1 MLDLQTMKKV
11 VASQI
16 GSKLSICD
24 VLFRMGGERG
34 EEQESVPTKV
44 CVKTSINKQ
53 IFFPSISPLCMHLTK
68 AASNWNVLRFQS
80 AVIFR

>member
-16 GSKLSICD
+16 VSKLSICAFLD
-24 VLFRMGGERG
+24 RGG

-44 CVKTSINKQ
+44 CVKTD
-53 IFFPSISPLCMHLTK
+53 L
-68 AASNWNVLRFQS
+68 
-80 AVIFR
+80 

>member
-16 GSKLSICD
+16 VSKLSICAFLD
-24 VLFRMGGERG
+24 RGGG

-44 CVKTSINKQ
+44 CVKTD
-53 IFFPSISPLCMHLTK
+53 L
-68 AASNWNVLRFQS
+68 
-80 AVIFR
+80 